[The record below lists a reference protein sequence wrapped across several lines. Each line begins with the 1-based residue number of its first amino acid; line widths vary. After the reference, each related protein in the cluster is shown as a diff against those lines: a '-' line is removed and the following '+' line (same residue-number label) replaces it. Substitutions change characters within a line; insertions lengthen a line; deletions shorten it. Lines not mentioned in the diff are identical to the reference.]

1 MDFKKIAKRIVDQ
14 AFIGKTDRGGYPYIQ
29 HLYRV
34 ARPFRGDPVMYTIA
48 LLHDLLEDCPEWTE
62 NRLRGIFPNEVV
74 DVVVILTK
82 RPGESYMT
90 YIQRIRTNVRA
101 TRIKIEDLTDNMD
114 ITRLPVLTDS
124 DILRLRKY
132 HTSYIYLHHENTD
145 NFIVPAVGLSPGDG
159 NQVIN

>member
-1 MDFKKIAKRIVDQ
+1 MDFKKIAKRIVNQ
-14 AFIGKTDRGGYPYIQ
+14 AFVEKRDRGGYPYVQ

-62 NRLRGIFPNEVV
+62 SRLRGIFPDEVV

-90 YIQRIRTNVRA
+90 YIRRVHTNVCA
-101 TRIKIEDLTDNMD
+101 IKIKIRDLTDNMD
-114 ITRLPVLTDS
+114 ITRLPVLTDT

-132 HTSYIYLHHENTD
+132 HTAYIYLHHENT
-145 NFIVPAVGLSPGDG
+145 NNSTVPTLGIGTSDG